1 MFTFGKQSI
10 AGVVQKWFQ
19 SHSVIGAP
27 GDGSPNDHLDT
38 IAPTVQPTIEGL
50 GSSGSRDMPGA
61 TECKYYRIRDGII
74 FDMQGNQQSQK
85 WAKRMRQKERDE
97 KADDSSRSSSSGMA
111 DSKAM
116 KWLQGG
122 GEAEGAM
129 AIAAPEAKPKS
140 AEGEVQGAMAIAA
153 PEPKP
158 KASLYVPKTGCN
170 KAKPLTNKPH
180 AGKRIETWPPGSM
193 RHKQLRHREAMEPD
207 V

>member
-1 MFTFGKQSI
+1 MDVALLKAIQEGSLSLEVMAVLAAKFRQQAASDS
-10 AGVVQKWFQ
+10 APPPPALP
-19 SHSVIGAP
+19 SIGAS
-27 GDGSPNDHLDT
+27 GGVSPNDHLDT

-50 GSSGSRDMPGA
+50 GSSGSRDMPDA

-158 KASLYVPKTGCN
+158 KASFIRSQDRLQQG
-170 KAKPLTNKPH
+170 KALDQQATRRQ
-180 AGKRIETWPPGSM
+180 AY
-193 RHKQLRHREAMEPD
+193 
-207 V
+207 